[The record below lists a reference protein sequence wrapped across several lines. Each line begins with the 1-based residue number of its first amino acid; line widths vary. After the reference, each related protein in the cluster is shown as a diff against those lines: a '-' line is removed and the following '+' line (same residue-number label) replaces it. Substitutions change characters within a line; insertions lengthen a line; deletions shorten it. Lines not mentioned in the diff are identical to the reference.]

1 MWRESNPLSRVRAS
15 AVEVKKEESAN
26 RSMALLC
33 LLFFYQLL
41 NSKAMTD
48 LKDSYMESA
57 FNMSVVSMA
66 SKDLGPKKGLSFQGA
81 RP

>member
-41 NSKAMTD
+41 NSKAMTE
-48 LKDSYMESA
+48 LKDSYMETA
-57 FNMSVVSMA
+57 FNMVVSMA